1 MEAVKSE
8 VLDHRKQMERVEAAA
23 RVASAAAKPR
33 LLRLLAEP
41 WCPEGRRGYCP
52 ELEAM
57 TPSQR
62 LDWFDA
68 ESAAAEMVR
77 CCQHSA
83 LQFEAHTL
91 VVGER
96 RCTTS
101 GGAVATTRS
110 RRR

>member
-1 MEAVKSE
+1 
-8 VLDHRKQMERVEAAA
+8 MERVEAAA

-41 WCPEGRRGYCP
+41 GFVAGLRGCCP

-83 LQFEAHTL
+83 LQFEAYTL

>member
-41 WCPEGRRGYCP
+41 GFVEGLQGCCP

-83 LQFEAHTL
+83 RELEAHTK
-91 VVGER
+91 
-96 RCTTS
+96 TA
-101 GGAVATTRS
+101 GAKPFRVDWS
-110 RRR
+110 H

>member
-41 WCPEGRRGYCP
+41 GFIEGLRGCCP

-83 LQFEAHTL
+83 RELEAHTL
-91 VVGER
+91 VVCER

>member
-1 MEAVKSE
+1 MSLTTEP
-8 VLDHRKQMERVEAAA
+8 LGHRKQMERVDAAA

-41 WCPEGRRGYCP
+41 GFIEGLRGCCP

-77 CCQHSA
+77 TLLPA
-83 LQFEAHTL
+83 LRTR
-91 VVGER
+91 VGSSHAMHCELLELNL
-96 RCTTS
+96 S
-101 GGAVATTRS
+101 G
-110 RRR
+110 